1 MSSIP
6 EHLQLF
12 NPILGHGSEQSF
24 PQFSK
29 FPLEIRVHIFKLS
42 LLRERFFQLW
52 LERDDQLVGPK
63 DRISGN
69 RYIVNV
75 QGRNIHS
82 KLLRV
87 NRDARHAALAFYRV
101 HIPCRHE
108 WCGRTRSAFCHLT
121 PGHQP
126 PSQCPKAVYCGL
138 PSGYTKA

>member
-1 MSSIP
+1 MSSLP
-6 EHLQLF
+6 ELF

-87 NRDARHAALAFYRV
+87 NRDARHAALAFTECTFHV
-101 HIPCRHE
+101 DM
-108 WCGRTRSAFCHLT
+108 
-121 PGHQP
+121 
-126 PSQCPKAVYCGL
+126 
-138 PSGYTKA
+138 SGVAELGAWACSMSTQREISCA